1 MKSGKDLKL
10 IVDTNRVFAALVRDG
25 ASRNILFHLNARYFT
40 VLFLEEEIMKYKDEI
55 IRKANIS
62 EREFFLLF
70 EKIKSNLA
78 FLGDSVVAAHIKEA
92 YRIMKDIDQK
102 DTPFIAA
109 ALATNA
115 DIWSD
120 DRHFE
125 KQTKVKVWKTSD
137 LVKLL

>member
-10 IVDTNRVFAALVRDG
+10 VVDTNRVFAALVRDG

>member
-1 MKSGKDLKL
+1 
-10 IVDTNRVFAALVRDG
+10 
-25 ASRNILFHLNARYFT
+25 
-40 VLFLEEEIMKYKDEI
+40 MKYKDEI

>member
-1 MKSGKDLKL
+1 VKSGKDLKL